1 MREREFETA
10 GGSLCYII
18 EENRV
23 TITQCRGD
31 AVKVEVPEEI
41 EGFPVTEIGKK
52 CFMGKRKLSQVIL
65 PDTVEGIGDFCFAGD
80 GALRLVSIPRSPI
93 RFGKSP
99 FWNCGA
105 LKQIVIR
112 HGEGEPEAP
121 GELLALAAVEFGS
134 YYLLDVM
141 EAGGDEWFRKWD
153 ARLSAELHTSD
164 MEGHTNA
171 VLCGEEDYE
180 STSLEGYMSG
190 KRIDKA
196 RHCLIRLLCSA
207 RLEQSFREEL
217 ETYLREHTKGAES
230 EEAWQVVLGE
240 FGTEKPFYSMFA
252 EIGCVTPDNLDGI
265 LADIGE
271 SYPEMKA
278 FFLRHRAES
287 GGEEDFFAEFE
298 L

>member
-1 MREREFETA
+1 MREKELETA
-10 GGSLCYII
+10 GGSLCYVI
-18 EENRV
+18 EGNKIK
-23 TITQCRGD
+23 ITQWKGD
-31 AVKVEVPEEI
+31 TARAEVPEKI
-41 EGFPVTEIGKK
+41 EGLPVAEIGKK

-65 PDTVEGIGDFCFAGD
+65 PDTVEHIGDFCFAGD
-80 GALRLVSIPRSPI
+80 GALRLVSIPRRPV

-99 FWNCGA
+99 FWNCAG
-105 LKQIVIR
+105 LRRIEIR

-141 EAGGDEWFRKWD
+141 EAGSGEWFRKWD
-153 ARLSAELHTSD
+153 ARLAAELHTSD

-190 KRIDKA
+190 KRTDKA
-196 RHCLIRLLCSA
+196 RHCLIRLRCSA
-207 RLEQSFREEL
+207 GLEQTFREEL

-240 FGTEKPFYSMFA
+240 FGTEKPYYSLFA
-252 EIGCVTPDNLDGI
+252 ETGCVTPENLDGV

-278 FFLRHRAES
+278 FFLRYAAEER
-287 GGEEDFFAEFE
+287 GEKDFFAGLE